1 MVTQQYNTVK
11 MTNKDDAYNTFL
23 FYSKNKLLPRNKLRE
38 MTYKGN
44 FNVMFLKLDGIGKH
58 IFSWNPYFT
67 LKIDIVRI
75 YVMAVGTA
83 FVFA

>member
-23 FYSKNKLLPRNKLRE
+23 FYSKNKLLPRS
-38 MTYKGN
+38 KGN